1 MMLQQLL
8 LLLLSLLLTP
18 KVESMIYFVS
28 PNASVMDGGKGSLQ
42 EPWALAHVLAGKTR
56 LRAGD
61 TVQLLDGVYTHA
73 LRRARVLS
81 AAQLDDA
88 SMRLH
93 CRSLKGTPQQPISA
107 CLWKITFIHCFTLFL
122 FFVCSI

>member
-1 MMLQQLL
+1 MMMMSMNVLVLL
-8 LLLLSLLLTP
+8 FVTFANA
-18 KVESMIYFVS
+18 MIYFVS
-28 PNASVMDGGKGSLQ
+28 PNATVMDGGKGSLQ

-56 LRAGD
+56 LRPGD

-81 AAQLDDA
+81 AAQLNDA

-93 CRSLKGTPQQPISA
+93 CRSLAGTPQLPISA
-107 CLWKITFIHCFTLFL
+107 NPTLTLGL
-122 FFVCSI
+122 FR

>member
-1 MMLQQLL
+1 MTTISVVFLFFVLL
-8 LLLLSLLLTP
+8 LIAST
-18 KVESMIYFVS
+18 ESMVYFVS
-28 PNASVMDGGKGSLQ
+28 PNATVMDGGKGSLQ

-93 CRSLKGTPQQPISA
+93 CRSLKGTPEQPISKA
-107 CLWKITFIHCFTLFL
+107 NSIINS
-122 FFVCSI
+122 FVY